1 MANVNFKRGDT
12 ATMNATAISDGL
24 IFLNTENNK
33 IYFDNGSTRLQFGG
47 DTSLISS
54 VDDADVDNAFN
65 ASASVN
71 LFAQKNSIVD
81 TKANALAVTQPQ
93 IPLGCLAFKE
103 TVGTTN
109 ISTIGNG
116 TLSGAISALNT
127 GKANTNLNNITGT
140 VPVNKGGTGQT
151 SLQATRNA
159 MGLGNTTGALPVAN
173 GGTGSSNTDIARGN
187 LGCGNIAIYNIYTQ
201 VEQLVTSMASW
212 QTSTYGLAS
221 HGNKA
226 CFAATVSPAGRWE
239 GTADFQCYV
248 TIENGGADVVV
259 HYRSSVDYMAMG
271 FTLVMLCVH

>member
-65 ASASVN
+65 SSATVN
-71 LFAQKNSIVD
+71 LFVQKNSIVD

-103 TVGTTN
+103 AVGTTN

-116 TLSGAISALNT
+116 TLSGAISTL
-127 GKANTNLNNITGT
+127 NTNLGNKINTSAIANNLT
-140 VPVNKGGTGQT
+140 
-151 SLQATRNA
+151 
-159 MGLGNTTGALPVAN
+159 TTGAGYVLDARQGKALSDRLPSTTYTGLSNGQILVKHGNIVTVEGPMNFYLTENYNIPAGFRPKYQLAYFPVWGNDKMMVASMDTN
-173 GGTGSSNTDIARGN
+173 GNVTKPTDYWCFIGGTAW
-187 LGCGNIAIYNIYTQ
+187 
-201 VEQLVTSMASW
+201 VTA
-212 QTSTYGLAS
+212 
-221 HGNKA
+221 
-226 CFAATVSPAGRWE
+226 
-239 GTADFQCYV
+239 
-248 TIENGGADVVV
+248 
-259 HYRSSVDYMAMG
+259 
-271 FTLVMLCVH
+271 